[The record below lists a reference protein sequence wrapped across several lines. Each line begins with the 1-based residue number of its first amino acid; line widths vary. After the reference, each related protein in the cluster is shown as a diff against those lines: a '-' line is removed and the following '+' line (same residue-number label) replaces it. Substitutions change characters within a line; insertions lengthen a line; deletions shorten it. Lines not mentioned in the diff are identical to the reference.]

1 MIPTP
6 RAYPVA
12 LRLGGLSLLWRPRV
26 VATGGLLVVLLFLLC
41 AVSVGRGDHVVP
53 LGDVLAVL
61 AGGGDPLQRLVVMEL
76 RLPRALTGVLVGAAL
91 GLSGA
96 ITQSVTRNALASPDV
111 LGISAGAG
119 AAAVAVI
126 VLGGGTVAG
135 TAAWVGLPLAALSGG
150 LLTALAGYLLAW
162 RDGVD
167 GYRLVLI
174 GIAIAAL
181 GSATTAW
188 LLTRAQI
195 ADAAQAL
202 AWLTGSLNGRDWHHV
217 VPMAVTLLGC
227 AVVAAPLARTLDA
240 LRFDD
245 DTIRALGV
253 RAEAGRAG
261 LVVVAVVLAAVATAA
276 AGPVT
281 FVALVAPQIALRVVR
296 SSAPPLAVAALLGAV
311 LLVACDLVSRT
322 VLPVELPV
330 GVVTAAV
337 GAPYLLLLLLRRSR
351 RATV

>member
-1 MIPTP
+1 
-6 RAYPVA
+6 V
-12 LRLGGLSLLWRPRV
+12 LRVGGASVLWRPRV
-26 VATGGLLVVLLFLLC
+26 AAVGAVLLALLVLLC

-61 AGGGDPLQRLVVMEL
+61 TGGGDPLQRLVVLEL
-76 RLPRALTGVLVGAAL
+76 RLPRALTGALVGAAL

-96 ITQSVTRNALASPDV
+96 ITQSVTRNPLASPDV

-135 TAAWVGLPLAALSGG
+135 TAQWVGLPLAALAGG

-181 GSATTAW
+181 GTATTAW
-188 LLTRAQI
+188 LLTRARI
-195 ADAAQAL
+195 TDAAQAF

-217 VPMAVTLLGC
+217 VPVAAALLVC
-227 AVVAAPLARTLDA
+227 AVAAAPLARTLDA

-245 DTIRALGV
+245 DTVRALGV
-253 RAEAGRAG
+253 RAEVGRAG
-261 LVVVAVVLAAVATAA
+261 LVTVAVALAAVATAA

-281 FVALVAPQIALRVVR
+281 FVALVAPQIALRLVR
-296 SSAPPLAVAALLGAV
+296 SSAPPLALAALLGAV